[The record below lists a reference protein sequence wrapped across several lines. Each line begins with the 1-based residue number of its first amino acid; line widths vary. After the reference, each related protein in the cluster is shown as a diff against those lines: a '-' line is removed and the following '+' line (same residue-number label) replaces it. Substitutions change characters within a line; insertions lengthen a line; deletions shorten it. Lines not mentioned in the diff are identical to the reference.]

1 MFQKLQKKWKVSF
14 LQVILILCVFTI
26 GGSLTGIIADI
37 IMPLFNVENNIL
49 WIILY
54 IILMTLIWPLMVI
67 IISIPFGQFHF
78 FKNYLIRIYNRIKG
92 HK

>member
-37 IMPLFNVENNIL
+37 IMPLFNVENKII

-78 FKNYLIRIYNRIKG
+78 FKNYLIIIYNRIRG

>member
-37 IMPLFNVENNIL
+37 IMPLFNIDNNIL
-49 WIILY
+49 WIIFY
-54 IILMTLIWPLMVI
+54 IILMTLIWPIMVI
-67 IISIPFGQFHF
+67 VVSIPFGQFNF
-78 FKNYLIRIYNRIKG
+78 FKNYLIRIFNRIKG
-92 HK
+92 RK

>member
-37 IMPLFNVENNIL
+37 IMPLFNVENKII

-54 IILMTLIWPLMVI
+54 IILVTLIWPLMVI

-78 FKNYLIRIYNRIKG
+78 FKNYLIRIY
-92 HK
+92 